1 MASTDPNP
9 TYLDSGDPAR
19 VLTDFAFQTVAA
31 GDYSPV
37 WLNSLA
43 DDVTLEGSMMN
54 GAVQGAEAALAI
66 ISYIREVYEQSQ
78 KFKYAGP
85 CGDDGFIEIYNAR
98 VRGEPI
104 GGAVEV
110 TRNAVG
116 QVQHIAANYRPRDT
130 VLFLSRLLGEHFAG
144 SPIGEHFATPEA

>member
-1 MASTDPNP
+1 MAGTDPNP
-9 TYLDSGDPAR
+9 TYLESADPTR
-19 VLTDFAFQTVAA
+19 LLTDFAVHTVAA
-31 GDYSPV
+31 GDYSPT
-37 WLNSLA
+37 WLHSLA

-66 ISYIREVYEQSQ
+66 ISYIRDVYEQSE

-85 CGDDGFIEIYNAR
+85 YGEDSFIEIYNAG

-130 VLFLSRLLGEHFAG
+130 LFFLSRLLGEHFAG
-144 SPIGEHFATPEA
+144 SPIGEHFASPDA

>member
-9 TYLDSGDPAR
+9 TYLERGDPTR
-19 VLTDFAFQTVAA
+19 VLTDFAFHTIAA
-31 GDYSPV
+31 SDYSPT

-78 KFKYAGP
+78 EFKYAGP
-85 CGDDGFIEIYNAR
+85 YGEDGFIEIYNAR

-116 QVQHIAANYRPRDT
+116 QVQHIAANYRPRNT
-130 VLFLSRLLGEHFAG
+130 VIFLSRLLGEHFAG
-144 SPIGEHFATPEA
+144 SPIGEHFATAEA

>member
-9 TYLDSGDPAR
+9 TYLESGDPTR
-19 VLTDFAFQTVAA
+19 VLTDFAFHTVAA

-54 GAVQGAEAALAI
+54 GAVQGAEAARAI
-66 ISYIREVYEQSQ
+66 ISYIREVYERTQE
-78 KFKYAGP
+78 FKYAGHY
-85 CGDDGFIEIYNAR
+85 GEDGFIEIYNAR

>member
-1 MASTDPNP
+1 MESTDPNP
-9 TYLDSGDPAR
+9 TYLESGDPAR
-19 VLTDFAFQTVAA
+19 VLTDFAFHPVAA

-54 GAVQGAEAALAI
+54 GAVQGPEAVRAI
-66 ISYIREVYEQSQ
+66 ISYIREVYGHQE
-78 KFKYAGP
+78 FHYAGP
-85 CGDDGFIEIYNAR
+85 YGEDGFIEIYNAQ

-104 GGAVEV
+104 GGAVQV

-116 QVQHIAANYRPRDT
+116 QAQHIAANYRPRDT
-130 VLFLSRLLGEHFAG
+130 VLFLSRLLGEHFVG

>member
-1 MASTDPNP
+1 M
-9 TYLDSGDPAR
+9 
-19 VLTDFAFQTVAA
+19 
-31 GDYSPV
+31 
-37 WLNSLA
+37 
-43 DDVTLEGSMMN
+43 
-54 GAVQGAEAALAI
+54 
-66 ISYIREVYEQSQ
+66 YEQSQ
-78 KFKYAGP
+78 DFKYAGP
-85 CGDDGFIEIYNAR
+85 FGEDGFIEIYNAR

-116 QVQHIAANYRPRDT
+116 QVQHVAANYRPRDT

>member
-1 MASTDPNP
+1 MGSTDPNP
-9 TYLDSGDPAR
+9 TYLESGDPTR
-19 VLTDFAFQTVAA
+19 VLTDFAFHTVAA
-31 GDYSPV
+31 GDYSPT

-85 CGDDGFIEIYNAR
+85 YGDDGFIEIYNAR

-110 TRNAVG
+110 TRNAIG

-144 SPIGEHFATPEA
+144 SPIGEHFAAPEA